1 MVLFLFTNAILAS
14 EPKDAHN
21 RGKMV
26 RDFTYTDDIIEGVAH
41 IAAKTPKPNPEWD
54 GDHPDPASSS
64 APYKIYNIVSN
75 VPVKLMDNIREI
87 EKNLGVGAKLNLMPM
102 QDGDL
107 QKSHADVADL
117 IKDFN
122 YALKWPVKKGI
133 KKFIQWYVDCYK
145 VTLTTS

>member
-1 MVLFLFTNAILAS
+1 
-14 EPKDAHN
+14 
-21 RGKMV
+21 
-26 RDFTYTDDIIEGVAH
+26 
-41 IAAKTPKPNPEWD
+41 
-54 GDHPDPASSS
+54 
-64 APYKIYNIVSN
+64 
-75 VPVKLMDNIREI
+75 MDNIHEI

-122 YALKWPVKKGI
+122 YAPKWHVKEGI
-133 KKFIQWYVDCYK
+133 KKFIQWYVDYYK